1 MVQLHWFDKRRAR
14 LKVLLG
20 EPYHREEVRGMDTLA
35 IAAVAVILASIVI
48 SAWKKYSFCA
58 LTVAACIVV
67 YAMEAAEGSWGVFAF
82 TRGRLTDPSM
92 VYTVLT
98 SMYAHAS
105 LDHLFFNMIGLAFIG
120 IVLEQRIGTRP
131 FILLYLISGLIGTLV
146 FAGSYWNEPYV
157 AVIGASGAVSGVLG
171 GLARLYPHDQMAF
184 LFFPMYPIKIW
195 KIVVIFIGLQFIFLW
210 AGNIA
215 WQAHL
220 GGLAAGILVAPY
232 VARFRVEIR
241 LRKTVPI
248 AALRKLARTPELRSM
263 LARIEQETVPDVRNA
278 WTEHFM
284 AKARCPICGAPIRVS
299 GDLVRC
305 NRGHLL

>member
-1 MVQLHWFDKRRAR
+1 
-14 LKVLLG
+14 
-20 EPYHREEVRGMDTLA
+20 MDTLA
-35 IAAVAVILASIVI
+35 VAAVAVILASIAI
-48 SAWKKYSFCA
+48 SLWKRYSFCA
-58 LTVAACIVV
+58 LTIAACIIV
-67 YAMEAAEGSWGVFAF
+67 YGMEVAKGSTYLFEF
-82 TRGRLTDPSM
+82 TRGRMTDPGM

-105 LDHLFFNMIGLAFIG
+105 LDHLFFNMIALGFIG

-131 FILLYLISGLIGTLV
+131 FGMLYLISGLVGTLV

-157 AVIGASGAVSGVLG
+157 GVIGASGAVSGVLG
-171 GLARLYPHDQMAF
+171 GLARLYPNDRMVF
-184 LFFPMYPIKIW
+184 IFFPMYPIKIW
-195 KIVVIFIGLQFIFLW
+195 KIAVIFIGLQFIFVF

-241 LRKTVPI
+241 PRKTVPV

-284 AKARCPICGAPIRVS
+284 AKARCPICGAPIKVS